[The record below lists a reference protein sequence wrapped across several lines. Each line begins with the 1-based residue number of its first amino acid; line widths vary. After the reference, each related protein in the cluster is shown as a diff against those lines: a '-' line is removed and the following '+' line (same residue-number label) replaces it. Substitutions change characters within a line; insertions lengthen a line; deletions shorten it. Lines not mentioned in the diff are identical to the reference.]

1 MEHATLL
8 NESFLNTYFFHRIQI
23 NYASCPRTTKQVN
36 SKAFLLRGTV
46 AHSGIVC
53 CFIRND
59 RIPKEANE
67 LKKKR
72 GRKDYLM
79 VDFENIFNNLAL
91 RFSFLS
97 LLIQPS
103 FFVWKMSMLD
113 WIRYKRKLSS
123 RYSYYVFFAWYSI
136 QTNFISFLSFIT
148 FYLNDWK
155 STENVQIPGKG
166 SVRAA
171 EHFWS
176 ECVFW
181 RIF

>member
-1 MEHATLL
+1 
-8 NESFLNTYFFHRIQI
+8 
-23 NYASCPRTTKQVN
+23 
-36 SKAFLLRGTV
+36 
-46 AHSGIVC
+46 
-53 CFIRND
+53 
-59 RIPKEANE
+59 
-67 LKKKR
+67 
-72 GRKDYLM
+72 M
-79 VDFENIFNNLAL
+79 VDFENISNNLAL
-91 RFSFLS
+91 LFSFLS

-148 FYLNDWK
+148 FYLNDRK
-155 STENVQIPGKG
+155 IMKNVQILGRG

-181 RIF
+181 RVF